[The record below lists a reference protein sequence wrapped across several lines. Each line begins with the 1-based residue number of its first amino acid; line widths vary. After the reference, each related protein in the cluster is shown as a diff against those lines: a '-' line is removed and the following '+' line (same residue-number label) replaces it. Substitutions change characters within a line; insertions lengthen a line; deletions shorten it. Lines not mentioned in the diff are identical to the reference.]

1 MDNATLTIG
10 RGVGVG
16 DWGSGNWKVD
26 VDVPEAVEVAV
37 PDLDVVAE
45 ELGKE
50 LDDVEGDEL
59 EEELAAAEKVG
70 IEGIAEAL
78 ADELL
83 VAEDDAN
90 ALDEAMEVW
99 LTELLDVG
107 VELGAALMDARGE
120 ELEEEVG

>member
-59 EEELAAAEKVG
+59 EDELAAAEKVG